1 MQLGELL
8 DAQAQEKHIIVN
20 PTLKMSR
27 RLFLR
32 VVSFDPVGPELN
44 GDRLCLSLCQQ
55 HMS

>member
-44 GDRLCLSLCQQ
+44 GDPLRLSLCQQ